1 MITTDTIPLRHDALF
16 YDGIDQLVDQLLP
29 FARNGISRNDSVVAV
44 LPPDNL
50 SALRDALGPDGADV
64 EFIDATEWYRRPV
77 STIAGYHQS
86 LTRKTALGHPL
97 VRVIGE
103 VQFGSTAD
111 EWRSWTRYEAALNR
125 AFETRPAWIVCPYD
139 TRTLPE
145 AVLADARRTHPH
157 LHAGDD
163 RSPSPEYRPADEI
176 LASLPVL
183 PQVAGPPAI
192 TLDIGEAQHRVRTA
206 IAALAR
212 RLRFDETR
220 IAEVVLSVAE
230 IAANARMHGGGRA
243 TLRAWAEPDQL
254 VCEIAD
260 DGPGDINPLAGYL
273 PPEPRRPGGRGLWI
287 TRQLADQVELQLRPG
302 GGLSAW
308 LRFTRGTGSGGPC
321 PSLTLTG

>member
-1 MITTDTIPLRHDALF
+1 MATTDTPPPLRHDALF
-16 YDGIDQLVDQLLP
+16 YDGVDQLVEQLLP
-29 FARNGISRNDSVVAV
+29 FARDGLSQNDSVVAV
-44 LPPDNL
+44 LHPDNL
-50 SALRDALGPDGADV
+50 SALRDALGPDGDEV
-64 EFIDATEWYRRPV
+64 EFIDATDWYRRPV

-97 VRVIGE
+97 VRVVGE

-125 AFETRPAWIVCPYD
+125 AFESRPAWIVCPYN
-139 TRTLPE
+139 TRTLPD
-145 AVLADARRTHPH
+145 AVLTDARRTHPH
-157 LHAGDD
+157 VHAGNE
-163 RSPSPEYRPADEI
+163 RSPSAEYRPADEI
-176 LASLPVL
+176 LASLPVV

-192 TLDIGEAQHRVRTA
+192 TLDIGEGQHRVRTA

-212 RLRFDETR
+212 RQRFDETR

-230 IAANARMHGGGRA
+230 IAANALEHGGGRSMF
-243 TLRAWAEPDQL
+243 RAWAEPDQL

-273 PPEPRRPGGRGLWI
+273 PPETRRSGGRGLWI

-308 LRFTRGTGSGGPC
+308 LRFTRITQPISAC
-321 PSLTLTG
+321 